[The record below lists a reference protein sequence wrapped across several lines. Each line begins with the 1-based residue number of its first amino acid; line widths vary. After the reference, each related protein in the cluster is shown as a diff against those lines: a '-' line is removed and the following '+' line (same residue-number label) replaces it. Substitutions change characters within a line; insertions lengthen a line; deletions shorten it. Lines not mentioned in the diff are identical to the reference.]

1 MLVGEVGMLLPFGLP
16 RGSAQSRGSPGNPA
30 GPLARDRLV
39 QDSVASE
46 DVHADKGARLVH
58 DLVPGR
64 RVDLRL
70 SGHVRVLGRSFDHRY
85 LGCGPDRLLAKIV
98 PLRFEQW
105 GPLGEASVVELVGRH
120 RYQ

>member
-1 MLVGEVGMLLPFGLP
+1 MEFDGIDAMHKPVVAFQDRLMLVGEVGMLLPFGLP

-46 DVHADKGARLVH
+46 DVHADKEARLVH

-70 SGHVRVLGRSFDHRY
+70 SGHVRVLGRSFDRRAIY
-85 LGCGPDRLLAKIV
+85 GADPIAYWPKLC
-98 PLRFEQW
+98 
-105 GPLGEASVVELVGRH
+105 
-120 RYQ
+120 

>member
-1 MLVGEVGMLLPFGLP
+1 MFLPFGLA

-39 QDSVASE
+39 QDAVASE
-46 DVHADKGARLVH
+46 DVHTDKGARLVH
-58 DLVPGR
+58 DLVRGR
-64 RVDLRL
+64 RVDLERTCLGPWPVIRSSL
-70 SGHVRVLGRSFDHRY
+70 SRTRTRSPI
-85 LGCGPDRLLAKIV
+85 GQNCAPE
-98 PLRFEQW
+98 LRAM